1 VTIIVYD
8 IRNESTEIMRGN
20 IVKVTKGT
28 VTDFIWILL
37 DTGYEIR
44 LSQRDLR
51 EIFEKV
57 NLEGNEDDG

>member
-1 VTIIVYD
+1 MTIIVYD